1 MMAAEVLSMIL
12 DKVFDL
18 FVARSPV
25 AVMFRG
31 LLERIFN
38 AERIDALFVQTARRQ
53 YEDTLLFY
61 TVVALLGEV
70 VNRQRKSINAAY
82 LAQAESIGVSVKAV
96 YDKLGRVELPI
107 SERLVRET
115 AADLATVIRRL
126 HAAQKPLLKGYRLLI
141 ADGNH
146 LAGTDHRLGELRRT
160 NAAALP
166 GQACVVLDP
175 ELGLAVDVVACED
188 GHANERSLIPR
199 ILGRMQPGECWMADR
214 MYCTKSFLREMAR
227 REVAFIIRH
236 HRTDVPVSPL
246 EKPRKLGEVET
257 GVVWEAA
264 VRVDY
269 RDAFS
274 LTLRQITI
282 CLDTPTRDGEQEIQ
296 ILTNLP
302 ARISGRRIARL
313 YRTRW
318 SIEHVFQ
325 DLATTLRSEVNTLGY
340 PKAALLGFCLALVTF
355 NLLSTLKGA
364 LRSAHKLSSD
374 QPLSTYYLADEIAM
388 TWRGMEIA
396 IPEPHWKQAFGP
408 LTLPQ
413 LARLLHWLAKHT
425 TIEKFF
431 THPWT
436 PKRPQPKR
444 ESGYRGRHVATSRL
458 LEQRRK
464 Q

>member
-1 MMAAEVLSMIL
+1 MML
-12 DKVFDL
+12 DKVFDS
-18 FVARSPV
+18 FVTRCPV

-31 LLERIFN
+31 LMERIFN
-38 AERIDALFVQTARRQ
+38 AERIDALFVETARRQ
-53 YEDTLLFY
+53 YEDTLLFS
-61 TVVALLGEV
+61 TVVALLAEV

-126 HAAQKPLLKGYRLLI
+126 HATQKPLLKGYRLLI
-141 ADGNH
+141 VDGNH
-146 LAGTDHRLGELRRT
+146 LAGTEHRLAELRRT

-175 ELGLAVDVVACED
+175 QLGLAVDVVACED

-199 ILGRMQPGECWMADR
+199 LLERMQPGECWMADR
-214 MYCTKSFLREMAR
+214 LFCTKSFLREMER
-227 REVAFIIRH
+227 REVAFILRH
-236 HRTDVPVSPL
+236 HRTDVPISAL
-246 EKPRKLGEVET
+246 EKPRKLGCIET
-257 GVVWEAA
+257 GVVWETA

-269 RDAFS
+269 PDGFS
-274 LTLRQITI
+274 LALRQITI
-282 CLDTPTRDGEQEIQ
+282 RLDTPTRDGEEEIQ
-296 ILTNLP
+296 ILTDLP

-318 SIEHVFQ
+318 SIEQVFQ
-325 DLATTLRSEVNTLGY
+325 DLATSLRSEVNTLGY

-364 LRSAHKLSSD
+364 LRSAHKLGD
-374 QPLSTYYLADEIAM
+374 RPLSTYYLADEIAM

-396 IPEPHWKQAFGP
+396 IPDSHWKSAFAS

-413 LARLLHWLAKHT
+413 LARLLRWLAKHT
-425 TIEKFF
+425 TVEKFF

>member
-1 MMAAEVLSMIL
+1 MMIAEVLDMML
-12 DKVFDL
+12 DHVFDL
-18 FVARSPV
+18 FVERCPV

-31 LLERIFN
+31 LMERIFN

-53 YEDTLLFY
+53 YEDTLLFS
-61 TVVALLGEV
+61 TVVAMLAEV

-82 LAQAESIGVSVKAV
+82 LAQAESMSVSVKAI

-115 AADLATVIRRL
+115 ATDLATVLGHLRA
-126 HAAQKPLLKGYRLLI
+126 HEKPLLKGYRLLI
-141 ADGNH
+141 VDGNH
-146 LAGTDHRLGELRRT
+146 LAGTEHRLAELRRT

-175 ELGLAVDVVACED
+175 QLGLAVDVVACED

-199 ILGRMQPGECWMADR
+199 LLERMRPGECWLADR
-214 MYCTKSFLREMAR
+214 MYCTKSFLRAMAE
-227 REVAFIIRH
+227 REVAFIVRH
-236 HRTDVPVSPL
+236 HVTDVPVSAL
-246 EKPRKLGEVET
+246 DKPRKLGRVET
-257 GVVWEAA
+257 GTVWDTA
-264 VRVDY
+264 VQVDY
-269 RDAFS
+269 PDGFS
-274 LTLRQITI
+274 LALRQITLR
-282 CLDTPTRDGEQEIQ
+282 LDTPTRDGEEEVR

-302 ARISGRRIARL
+302 ARISGRLVARL
-313 YRTRW
+313 YRSRW
-318 SIEHVFQ
+318 SIEQVFQ

-364 LRSAHKLSSD
+364 LRSTHQLAAR
-374 QPLSTYYLADEIAM
+374 PLSTYYLADEISM

-396 IPEPHWKQAFGP
+396 IPAPHWQQAFAS

-413 LARLLHWLAKHT
+413 LARLLRWLAKHT
-425 TIEKFF
+425 TVEKFF

-458 LEQRRK
+458 LEQRR
-464 Q
+464 QQ